1 VTVPPTT
8 LNNLYVLPLL
18 FLSIF
23 SPRVYA
29 VSAPV
34 KPIVAV
40 VAPNPATGTTEPQP
54 RVYSQAEIDEMT
66 ADTLHPYILRKL
78 IKCESENTNLARLDS
93 NHLVSFGLLQFNGT
107 ATWQEFSPLAN
118 VSGSPMNPQDAVKVA
133 DYMISNGFLG
143 RWTCAHILNLL

>member
-1 VTVPPTT
+1 MNTI
-8 LNNLYVLPLL
+8 YALPLL

-40 VAPNPATGTTEPQP
+40 VAPNPVAGQIQPTP

-66 ADTLHPYILRKL
+66 ENTAHPSILRQL
-78 IKCESENTNLARLDS
+78 IKCESQNTNVARLDS
-93 NHLVSFGLLQFNGT
+93 NHLMSFGLLQFNGT

-118 VSGSPMNPQDAVKVA
+118 VSGSPMNPQDAIKVA